1 MKKSIP
7 IVILLVFFLAIALIV
22 MRQNGLLGH
31 SNEKTNENSDV
42 DSILTG
48 TDTKDGNGVQTADE
62 SKSQEIEPADNHS
75 TGVIPENT
83 EGRVGLGEEFVYDGI
98 GCTIKSVTLTDL
110 GDDFTE
116 VFPEYSD
123 KSKWRDGVSST
134 FEQAKWYTDIG
145 MGDTKFDLE
154 PEYRLIMEVS
164 FHNYYNSRAYS
175 LFLKPNYELDGSFCD
190 SSGNRVANFSF
201 MPDYNS
207 MFTGN
212 NKKGVHNFKI
222 PANGDYEA
230 IFIMTVHPVVESTE
244 TVSDKKKLK
253 EFYGDGDVLIYA
265 QRDIKRFIRGERDFP
280 YIQISESEIIKKL
293 YGKYTKEDFV
303 RTRKTYQQYYEEHAG
318 NQE

>member
-7 IVILLVFFLAIALIV
+7 VVVLLVFLLAVAMIV
-22 MRQNGLLGH
+22 IRQNRLL
-31 SNEKTNENSDV
+31 SQNRDTSIENSND
-42 DSILTG
+42 DSVHSEP
-48 TDTKDGNGVQTADE
+48 DSKDGNGVDTAD
-62 SKSQEIEPADNHS
+62 KTAGQGLEPVDNHE
-75 TGVIPENT
+75 TGTMPENT
-83 EGRVGLGEEFVYDGI
+83 EGCVTLGEEFIYDGI
-98 GCTIKSVTLTDL
+98 GCTITSVTLTDL

-134 FEQAKWYTDIG
+134 FEQAKRYTDIG
-145 MGDTKFDLE
+145 MGDTHFDVE
-154 PEYRLIMEVS
+154 PEYRLIMEVR

-190 SSGNRVANFSF
+190 SSGNRVAIFSF
-201 MPDYNS
+201 TPDYNS

-212 NKKGVHNFKI
+212 NNKGVHKFKI

-230 IFIMTVHPVVESTE
+230 IFIMTVHMVAESTE
-244 TVSDKKKLK
+244 KDSDKKKLK